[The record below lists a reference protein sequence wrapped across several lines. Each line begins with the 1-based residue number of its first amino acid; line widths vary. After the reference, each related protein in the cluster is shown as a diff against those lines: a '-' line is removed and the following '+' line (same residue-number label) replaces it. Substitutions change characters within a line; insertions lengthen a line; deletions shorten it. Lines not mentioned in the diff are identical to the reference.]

1 MKTSKLTT
9 TLTIASVVLLIGAGL
24 AFAHGGGG
32 YGGYGRM
39 GRSYG
44 GHMMD
49 NPGYGPHMR
58 GYGSWGNLSD
68 EDAAKLEEARS
79 RFYKATQELRGKI
92 EEKSVVLRNEMIKDN
107 PDASKVMKLQK
118 ELSALEAEFDQ
129 KAVQHR
135 LEMNKLAPE
144 GFQGEGAQRNF
155 GRGPGRGYC
164 RW

>member
-1 MKTSKLTT
+1 MKTSKLTI

-24 AFAHGGGG
+24 AFAHGGAG

-58 GYGSWGNLSD
+58 GYGAWGDLSD

-79 RFYKATQELRGKI
+79 RFYKATQELRGNI

-107 PDASKVMKLQK
+107 PDTDKVMKLQK

-144 GFQGEGAQRNF
+144 GFRGGGARRNF
-155 GRGPGRGYC
+155 GSGSGRGGC